1 MAPRKSSPFHPECL
15 QSCSQTCSLPSHCHT
30 RSQHVQSR
38 RLGWGCGGGSWAC
51 EIPSVLHLDASD
63 ELHSVLGQDS
73 SALFPCASSAQR
85 AWLDLSGG
93 GVCVDFLLPNL
104 SGVSA
109 ELKSCFD
116 SLALLA
122 PPTQLNF
129 TNHTILH
136 IPVIRIPDSNKAA

>member
-1 MAPRKSSPFHPECL
+1 MAPRKSGPFHPECL
-15 QSCSQTCSLPSHCHT
+15 KSCSQTCSLPSHCHT

-93 GVCVDFLLPNL
+93 GGVWIFSSPTLQVFLQN
-104 SGVSA
+104 S
-109 ELKSCFD
+109 
-116 SLALLA
+116 
-122 PPTQLNF
+122 
-129 TNHTILH
+129 
-136 IPVIRIPDSNKAA
+136 KAALTAWPSLLLQPNSILQTTQFFTSL